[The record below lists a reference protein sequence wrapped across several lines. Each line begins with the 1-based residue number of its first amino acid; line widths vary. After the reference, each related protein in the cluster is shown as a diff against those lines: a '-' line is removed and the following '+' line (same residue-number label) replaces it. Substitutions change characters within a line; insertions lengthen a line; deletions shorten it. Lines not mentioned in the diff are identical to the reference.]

1 VLSTI
6 EQRSTPVFL
15 SVAIN
20 RYFELALYL
29 LVFTGFATLASTGG
43 LDIPTVVAVS
53 TALLVRGYTLAKRR
67 ILVIPERWTTVL
79 TVVYVAFYLVDY
91 LLISGRF
98 LNATVHLVLFV
109 MVVRLFSTQRDR
121 DHYFLS
127 VISFLMVLAAALL
140 TVDSVFLL
148 AFGGFL
154 LMAVATFV
162 LMEMKRASA
171 KATIQCKESSDL
183 RAYRHMALSLAITT
197 PLLVVLILIGA
208 AAIFFVLP
216 RISAGYLSGYSPV
229 GELTTGFND
238 RVQLGSIGQIQQS
251 SAVVM
256 HIQIDGDHRGGFDL
270 NWRGVTLNLFDG
282 RTWTNSQEKQVLLR
296 APDGLFVLSNPAV
309 RRKLSTALQESSNTI
324 HYRVLMEP
332 IGVNVFFLAAVPHTL
347 RGNYSLLAIDSG
359 AALFDLDL
367 EHPVSGYEATS
378 GIPNPEVKLL
388 RISSDSYPAPVL
400 LNYLQLPALDPR
412 IPRLAQQVAASADNN
427 YDKAKALENYL
438 RTNFQYTLQLPR
450 TIQRDP
456 LANFLFERKQGH
468 CEYFA
473 SSMAVML
480 RSLRI
485 PSRVVN
491 GFRTGE
497 FNDLTSQ
504 YLVRA
509 SDAHSWV
516 EAYFPDYGW
525 VSFDPTPAGPGTEH
539 GRWSRM
545 LLYWD
550 AMQSFWREWIVNFDT
565 SHQQI
570 LGQGAVRNSRQLFD
584 QARNWARQRYLTLLL
599 NARHIQNKIVNSPV
613 RWSLVGLMVSVPL
626 LFLINARRLLRG
638 LRIRRI
644 AAHPE
649 KSPRLAAS
657 IWYER
662 MIRLVE
668 RRGWRKSPAQTP
680 AEFVTC
686 IRDISVR
693 DSVARFTRHYEGAR
707 FGDSALDAGRLP
719 ELFDEITATARR

>member
-1 VLSTI
+1 MLSAI
-6 EQRSTPVFL
+6 EQRSTPVL
-15 SVAIN
+15 LAVAIH

-53 TALLVRGYTLAKRR
+53 AALLVRGYTLVKRR
-67 ILVIPERWTTVL
+67 NLVIPERWTTVL
-79 TVVYVAFYLVDY
+79 TIVYVAFYLVDY
-91 LLISGRF
+91 LLISGSF

-109 MVVRLFSTQRDR
+109 MVVRLFSAQRAR

-183 RAYRHMALSLAITT
+183 RAYRHMALSLAIAT
-197 PLLVVLILIGA
+197 PLLVVLILMGG

-256 HIQIDGDHRGGFDL
+256 HVQIDSDHSGGFDL

-282 RTWTNSQEKQVLLR
+282 RSWTNSQEKRVL
-296 APDGLFVLSNPAV
+296 AAGPDGLFALSSPGLRGAP
-309 RRKLSTALQESSNTI
+309 SAEESLHTI

-332 IGVNVFFLAAVPHTL
+332 IGVNVFFLAAVPRIL
-347 RGNYSLLAIDSG
+347 RGNYSLVAIDSG
-359 AALFDLDL
+359 AAIFDLDL
-367 EHPVSGYEATS
+367 EHPVSGYQATS
-378 GIPNPEVKLL
+378 RLTNPDAKLL
-388 RISSDSYPAPVL
+388 RTSSDSSPAPVL

-412 IPRLAQQVAASADNN
+412 IPQLAQQIAASADNN
-427 YDKAKALENYL
+427 YDRAKAIENYL
-438 RTNFQYTLQLPR
+438 RTHFQYTLQLPR
-450 TIQRDP
+450 TVQRDP

-480 RSLRI
+480 RTLQI

-516 EAYFPDYGW
+516 EAYFAGYGW
-525 VSFDPTPAGPGTEH
+525 VSFDPTPAGPGVEH

-545 LLYWD
+545 MMYWD

-565 SHQQI
+565 RHQQI
-570 LGQGAVRNSRQLFD
+570 LGQGAVRNSRQWFE
-584 QARNWARQRYLTLLL
+584 QARNWARQRYFALLGA
-599 NARHIQNKIVNSPV
+599 ARHIQKKTLDSPGH
-613 RWSLVGLMVSVPL
+613 WSIAGLLVSVPL
-626 LFLINARRLLRG
+626 LFLVNAGRLLRG

-649 KSPRLAAS
+649 KAPRLAAS

-680 AEFVTC
+680 TEFVTC
-686 IRDISVR
+686 IRDILVR

-707 FGDSALDAGRLP
+707 FGDCAHDASRLP
-719 ELFDEITATARR
+719 ELFDEITATARP

>member
-1 VLSTI
+1 VLSAI
-6 EQRSTPVFL
+6 EQRSTPVLL
-15 SVAIN
+15 SVAIH

-53 TALLVRGYTLAKRR
+53 AALLARGYTLAKRR

-79 TVVYVAFYLVDY
+79 TIVYVAFYLVDY
-91 LLISGRF
+91 LLISGSF

-109 MVVRLFSTQRDR
+109 MVVRLFSAQRAR

-127 VISFLMVLAAALL
+127 VISFLMVLSAALL

-183 RAYRHMALSLAITT
+183 RAYRHMAFSLAIAT
-197 PLLVVLILIGA
+197 PLLVVLILIGG

-256 HIQIDGDHRGGFDL
+256 HVQIDGDHSGGFDL

-282 RTWTNSQEKQVLLR
+282 RTWTNSQEKRVL
-296 APDGLFVLSNPAV
+296 AAGPDGLFALSSPGLRGAP
-309 RRKLSTALQESSNTI
+309 SAEESLHTI

-332 IGVNVFFLAAVPHTL
+332 IGVNVFFLAAVPRIL
-347 RGNYSLLAIDSG
+347 RGNYSLVAIDSG
-359 AALFDLDL
+359 AAIFDLDL
-367 EHPVSGYEATS
+367 EHPVSGYQATS
-378 GIPNPEVKLL
+378 RLTNPDAKLL
-388 RISSDSYPAPVL
+388 RTSSDSSPAPVL

-412 IPRLAQQVAASADNN
+412 IPELARQIAASADNN
-427 YDKAKALENYL
+427 YDKAKAIENYL
-438 RTNFQYTLQLPR
+438 RTHFQYTLQLPR
-450 TIQRDP
+450 TTQRDP

-480 RSLRI
+480 RTLQI

-516 EAYFPDYGW
+516 EAYFAGYGW
-525 VSFDPTPAGPGTEH
+525 VSFDPTPAGPGVEH

-545 LLYWD
+545 MMYWD
-550 AMQSFWREWIVNFDT
+550 AMQSFWREWVVNFDT

-570 LGQGAVRNSRQLFD
+570 LGQGAVRNSRQLFE
-584 QARNWARQRYLTLLL
+584 QARNWARQRYFALLGA
-599 NARHIQNKIVNSPV
+599 ARHIQKKTLDSPV
-613 RWSLVGLMVSVPL
+613 QWSIVGLLVSVPL
-626 LFLINARRLLRG
+626 LFLVNAGRLLRG

-649 KSPRLAAS
+649 KAPRLAAS

-680 AEFVTC
+680 TEFVTC
-686 IRDISVR
+686 IRDILVR

-707 FGDSALDAGRLP
+707 FGDSALDASRLP

>member
-1 VLSTI
+1 VLSAI

-15 SVAIN
+15 AVAIH

-53 TALLVRGYTLAKRR
+53 AALLVRGYTLAKRR

-79 TVVYVAFYLVDY
+79 TIVYVAFYLVDY
-91 LLISGRF
+91 FLISGSF

-109 MVVRLFSTQRDR
+109 MVVRLFSAQRAR

-171 KATIQCKESSDL
+171 KATIQCKESSDP
-183 RAYRHMALSLAITT
+183 RAYRHMAFSLAIAT
-197 PLLVVLILIGA
+197 PLLVVLILIGG

-256 HIQIDGDHRGGFDL
+256 HIQIDGDHSGGFDL
-270 NWRGVTLNLFDG
+270 NWRGITLNLFDG
-282 RTWTNSQEKQVLLR
+282 RTWTNSQEKRVL
-296 APDGLFVLSNPAV
+296 AAGPDGLFALSSPGLRGAP
-309 RRKLSTALQESSNTI
+309 SAEESLHTI

-332 IGVNVFFLAAVPHTL
+332 IGVNVFFLAAVPRIL
-347 RGNYSLLAIDSG
+347 RGNYSLVAIDSG
-359 AALFDLDL
+359 AAIFDLDL
-367 EHPVSGYEATS
+367 EHPVSGYQATS
-378 GIPNPEVKLL
+378 RLTNPDAKLL
-388 RISSDSYPAPVL
+388 RTSSDSSPAPVL

-412 IPRLAQQVAASADNN
+412 IPQLAQQIAASADNN
-427 YDKAKALENYL
+427 YDKAKAIENYL
-438 RTNFQYTLQLPR
+438 RTHFQYTLQLPR
-450 TIQRDP
+450 TAQRDP

-480 RSLRI
+480 RTLQI

-516 EAYFPDYGW
+516 EAYFAGYGW
-525 VSFDPTPAGPGTEH
+525 VSFDPTPAGPGAEH

-545 LLYWD
+545 MMYWD

-570 LGQGAVRNSRQLFD
+570 LGQGAVRNSRQLFE
-584 QARNWARQRYLTLLL
+584 QARNWARQRYFALLDA
-599 NARHIQNKIVNSPV
+599 ARHIQKKTLDSPV
-613 RWSLVGLMVSVPL
+613 QWSIAGLLVSVPL
-626 LFLINARRLLRG
+626 LLLVNAGRLLRG

-649 KSPRLAAS
+649 KAPRLAAS

-668 RRGWRKSPAQTP
+668 GRGWRKSPAQTP
-680 AEFVTC
+680 TEFVTC

-693 DSVARFTRHYEGAR
+693 NSVARFTRHYEGAR
-707 FGDSALDAGRLP
+707 FGDSAQDASRLP

>member
-6 EQRSTPVFL
+6 EQRSTPVL
-15 SVAIN
+15 LAVAIH

-53 TALLVRGYTLAKRR
+53 AALLVRGYTLVKRR

-79 TVVYVAFYLVDY
+79 TIVYVAFYLVDY
-91 LLISGRF
+91 LLISGSF

-109 MVVRLFSTQRDR
+109 MVVRLFSAQRAR

-171 KATIQCKESSDL
+171 KATIQCKESSDP
-183 RAYRHMALSLAITT
+183 RAYRHMAFSLAIAT
-197 PLLVVLILIGA
+197 PLLVVLILMGG

-256 HIQIDGDHRGGFDL
+256 HVQIDGDHSGGFDL

-282 RTWTNSQEKQVLLR
+282 RTWTNSQEKRVL
-296 APDGLFVLSNPAV
+296 AAGPDGLFALSSPGLRGAP
-309 RRKLSTALQESSNTI
+309 SAEESLHTI

-332 IGVNVFFLAAVPHTL
+332 IGVNVFFLAAVPRIL
-347 RGNYSLLAIDSG
+347 RGNYSLVAIDSG
-359 AALFDLDL
+359 AAIFDLDL
-367 EHPVSGYEATS
+367 EHPVSGYQATS
-378 GIPNPEVKLL
+378 RLTNPDAKLL
-388 RISSDSYPAPVL
+388 RTSSDSSPAPVL

-412 IPRLAQQVAASADNN
+412 IPQLAQQIAASADNN
-427 YDKAKALENYL
+427 YDKAKAIENYL
-438 RTNFQYTLQLPR
+438 RTHFQYTLQLPR
-450 TIQRDP
+450 TVQRDP

-480 RSLRI
+480 RTLQI

-516 EAYFPDYGW
+516 EAYFAGYGW
-525 VSFDPTPAGPGTEH
+525 VSFDPTPAGPEAEH

-545 LLYWD
+545 MMYWD

-565 SHQQI
+565 RHQQI
-570 LGQGAVRNSRQLFD
+570 LGQGAVRNSRQLFE
-584 QARNWARQRYLTLLL
+584 QARTWARQRYFALLDA
-599 NARHIQNKIVNSPV
+599 ARHIQKKTLDSPV
-613 RWSLVGLMVSVPL
+613 QWSIAGLMVSVPL
-626 LFLINARRLLRG
+626 LLLVNAGRLLRG

-668 RRGWRKSPAQTP
+668 GRGWRKSPAQTP
-680 AEFVTC
+680 TEFVTC
-686 IRDISVR
+686 IRDILVR

-707 FGDSALDAGRLP
+707 FGDSAQDASRLP

>member
-1 VLSTI
+1 VLARLEQGYATI
-6 EQRSTPVFL
+6 PL
-15 SVAIN
+15 PVAIT

-43 LDIPTVVAVS
+43 LDIPTVVVVS
-53 TALLVRGYTLAKRR
+53 AALLVRGYTLAKRR
-67 ILVIPERWTTVL
+67 KLEIPERWTTVL
-79 TVVYVAFYLVDY
+79 TVIYVAFYLVDF
-91 LLISGRF
+91 LLISGSF

-171 KATIQCKESSDL
+171 KATIQSKESSDL
-183 RAYRHMALSLAITT
+183 RAYRHMAFSLAMAT
-197 PLLVVLILIGA
+197 PLLVLLILIGG

-229 GELTTGFND
+229 GELTTGFSN

-251 SAVVM
+251 SSMVM
-256 HIQIDGDHRGGFDL
+256 HIQIDGDYGGGFDL

-282 RTWTNSQEKQVLLR
+282 RSWTNSQDRQVLG
-296 APDGLFVLSNPAV
+296 AGPNGLFALSNPAV
-309 RRKLSTALQESSNTI
+309 SGKPSPKNEKTI

-332 IGVNVFFLAAVPHTL
+332 IGVNVFFLAAVPHIL
-347 RGNYSLLAIDSG
+347 RGNYSLVAIDSG
-359 AALFDLDL
+359 AAVFDLDL
-367 EHPVSGYEATS
+367 EHPVSGYQATS
-378 GIPNPEVKLL
+378 RITNPDPKLL
-388 RISSDSYPAPVL
+388 RASSDSSPAPGL
-400 LNYLQLPALDPR
+400 SNYLNVPPLDPR
-412 IPRLAQQVAASADNN
+412 IPLLAAQITAAADNN
-427 YDKAKALENYL
+427 YDRARALESYL
-438 RTNFQYTLQLPR
+438 STHFQYTLELPR
-450 TIQRDP
+450 TVQRDP

-480 RSLRI
+480 RTLGI

-516 EAYFPDYGW
+516 EAYFPGYGW

-539 GRWSRM
+539 GRWSRIM
-545 LLYWD
+545 MYWD
-550 AMQSFWREWIVNFDT
+550 AMQSFWREWIINFDT

-570 LGQGAVRNSRQLFD
+570 LGQGAVRNSRQLFE
-584 QARNWARQRYLTLLL
+584 QARNWARQRYLALLAA
-599 NARHIQNKIVNSPV
+599 ARHIQKRTVDSPV
-613 RWSLVGLMVSVPL
+613 QWSIVGLIVSVPL
-626 LFLINARRLLRG
+626 LLLVNLRRLLLG
-638 LRIRRI
+638 LRSRRI

-649 KSPRLAAS
+649 KAPRLAAS

-662 MIRLVE
+662 MTRVVE

-686 IRDISVR
+686 IQDFSVR

-707 FGDSALDAGRLP
+707 FGDCAQDAGRLP
-719 ELFDEITATARR
+719 ELFDEITANSRR

>member
-1 VLSTI
+1 VLSTV
-6 EQRSTPVFL
+6 EQRSTPVRL
-15 SVAIN
+15 TVAIQ
-20 RYFELALYL
+20 RYFEIALYL

-43 LDIPTVVAVS
+43 LDIPTVVVVS
-53 TALLVRGYTLAKRR
+53 AALLIRGYSLAKRR
-67 ILVIPERWTTVL
+67 TLTIPERWTTVL

-91 LLISGRF
+91 LLISGSF
-98 LNATVHLVLFV
+98 VNATVHLVLFV
-109 MVVRLFSTQRDR
+109 MVVRLFSAQRDR

-127 VISFLMVLAAALL
+127 AISFLLVLAAALL

-154 LMAVATFV
+154 LMAVATFI

-171 KATIQCKESSDL
+171 KATVQCKESNDT
-183 RAYRHMALSLAITT
+183 RAYRRMAFSLALAT
-197 PLLVVLILIGA
+197 PLLVMLILMGG
-208 AAIFFVLP
+208 AAIFFILP

-229 GELTTGFND
+229 GELTTGFSD
-238 RVQLGSIGQIQQS
+238 RVRLGSIGQIQQS
-251 SAVVM
+251 NSVVM

-270 NWRGVTLNLFDG
+270 NWRGVALNLFDG
-282 RTWTNSQEKQVLLR
+282 RTWTNSQDKQVL
-296 APDGLFVLSNPAV
+296 AVGADGLFSLSNPAA
-309 RRKLSTALQESSNTI
+309 RGKPNETLSTI

-332 IGVNVFFLAAVPHTL
+332 IGINVFFLAAVPHTL
-347 RGNYSLLAIDSG
+347 RGNYSLIATDSG
-359 AALFDLDL
+359 AAVFDLDL

-378 GIPNPEVKLL
+378 GIKSRDAKLL
-388 RISSDSYPAPVL
+388 RTSSDSSPAPVQ
-400 LNYLQLPALDPR
+400 LNYLQLPTTMLDPR
-412 IPRLAQQVAASADNN
+412 IPQLAQQIAASADNN
-427 YDKAKALENYL
+427 YDKATAIESYL
-438 RTNFQYTLQLPR
+438 RTHFQYTLELPR
-450 TIQRDP
+450 AIQRDP

-480 RSLRI
+480 RTLRI

-516 EAYFPDYGW
+516 EAYFPGYGW
-525 VSFDPTPAGPGTEH
+525 VSFDPTPAGPGVEH

-545 LLYWD
+545 MLYWD
-550 AMQSFWREWIVNFDT
+550 AMQSFWREWIINFDT
-565 SHQQI
+565 SHQQM
-570 LGQGAVRNSRQLFD
+570 LGQGAVRNSRHWLE
-584 QARNWARQRYLTLLL
+584 QARNWARQRCLALLVT
-599 NARHIQNKIVNSPV
+599 ARHIQKKTADSPV
-613 RWSLVGLMVSVPL
+613 RWSIVGLAVSVPRL
-626 LFLINARRLLRG
+626 LLLHLRRLLAGFRS
-638 LRIRRI
+638 RRI

-649 KSPRLAAS
+649 KSPLMAAS

-662 MIRLVE
+662 MTKLVE

-686 IRDISVR
+686 IQDVSIR

-707 FGDSALDAGRLP
+707 FGDRPQDASRLP

>member
-1 VLSTI
+1 MLTSL
-6 EQRSTPVFL
+6 EQGSATVPL
-15 SVAIN
+15 PVAIN

-43 LDIPTVVAVS
+43 LDIPTVVVVS
-53 TALLVRGYTLAKRR
+53 SALLVRGYTLTKRR
-67 ILVIPERWTTVL
+67 VLVIPERWTAVL
-79 TVVYVAFYLVDY
+79 TVIYVAFYLVDY
-91 LLISGRF
+91 LLISGNF

-171 KATIQCKESSDL
+171 KATVQCKESSDT
-183 RAYRHMALSLAITT
+183 RAYRRMAFSLALAT
-197 PLLVVLILIGA
+197 PLLVVLILIGG

-216 RISAGYLSGYSPV
+216 RISVGYLSGYSPV

-251 SAVVM
+251 NSVVM
-256 HIQIDGDHRGGFDL
+256 HIQIDGDHSGGFDL

-282 RTWTNSQEKQVLLR
+282 RTWTNSQEKRVL
-296 APDGLFVLSNPAV
+296 AAGPDGLFALSSPGLRGKPSAE
-309 RRKLSTALQESSNTI
+309 ESLKTI

-332 IGVNVFFLAAVPHTL
+332 IGVNVFFLAAVPHIL
-347 RGNYSLLAIDSG
+347 RGNYSLIAIDSG
-359 AALFDLDL
+359 AAIFDLDL
-367 EHPVSGYEATS
+367 EHPVSGYQADSRIT
-378 GIPNPEVKLL
+378 NPDTKLL
-388 RISSDSYPAPVL
+388 RTSSDSSPAPVQ

-412 IPRLAQQVAASADNN
+412 IPQLAHQIAASADNN
-427 YDKAKALENYL
+427 YDKATAIESYL
-438 RTNFQYTLQLPR
+438 RTHFQYTLQLPR
-450 TIQRDP
+450 TVPRAP

-480 RSLRI
+480 RTLQI

-516 EAYFPDYGW
+516 EAYFPGYGW
-525 VSFDPTPAGPGTEH
+525 VSFDPTPAGPGAEH

-545 LLYWD
+545 MLYWD
-550 AMQSFWREWIVNFDT
+550 AMQSFWREWIINFDT

-570 LGQGAVRNSRQLFD
+570 LGQGAVRNSRQWFE
-584 QARNWARQRYLTLLL
+584 QARNWARQRYLALMAA
-599 NARHIQNKIVNSPV
+599 ARHIQKKTADSPV
-613 RWSLVGLMVSVPL
+613 RWSIVGLIVSVPL
-626 LFLINARRLLRG
+626 LLLVNLRRLLLG
-638 LRIRRI
+638 LRSRRI

-649 KSPRLAAS
+649 KAARLAAS

-662 MIRLVE
+662 MTRVVE

-686 IRDISVR
+686 IQDFSVR

-707 FGDSALDAGRLP
+707 FGDCAQDAGRLP

>member
-1 VLSTI
+1 VLSTV
-6 EQRSTPVFL
+6 EQHSAPVSL
-15 SVAIN
+15 PVAIN

-43 LDIPTVVAVS
+43 LDIPTVVVVS
-53 TALLVRGYTLAKRR
+53 AALLARGYVLAKRR
-67 ILVIPERWTTVL
+67 VLVIPERWTTVL
-79 TVVYVAFYLVDY
+79 TVVYVVFYLADY
-91 LLISGRF
+91 FLISGSF

-154 LMAVATFV
+154 LMAVGTFV

-183 RAYRHMALSLAITT
+183 RAYRHMAFSLAVAT
-197 PLLVVLILIGA
+197 PLLVVLILMGA
-208 AAIFFVLP
+208 AGIFFVLP

-251 SAVVM
+251 NSVVM
-256 HIQIDGDHRGGFDL
+256 HIQIDGDHSGRYDL

-282 RTWTNSQEKQVLLR
+282 RTWTNSQEKRVL
-296 APDGLFVLSNPAV
+296 AAGPDGLFALSKPSETG
-309 RRKLSTALQESSNTI
+309 KLSAEERRDTI

-332 IGVNVFFLAAVPHTL
+332 IGVNVFFLAAVPHIL
-347 RGNYSLLAIDSG
+347 RGNYSLVAMDSG
-359 AALFDLDL
+359 AAIFDLDP
-367 EHPVSGYEATS
+367 EHPVSVYQAESRIT
-378 GIPNPEVKLL
+378 NPDAKLL
-388 RISSDSYPAPVL
+388 RSSSDSSPAPIL
-400 LNYLQLPALDPR
+400 LSYLQLPALDPR
-412 IPRLAQQVAASADNN
+412 IPQLAQQIAASADNN
-427 YDKAKALENYL
+427 YDKAAAIERYL
-438 RTNFQYTLQLPR
+438 RTHFQYTLQLPR
-450 TIQRDP
+450 TAQRDP
-456 LANFLFERKQGH
+456 LANFLFVRKQGH

-480 RSLRI
+480 RTLRI

-497 FNDLTSQ
+497 FNDITSQ

-516 EAYFPDYGW
+516 EAYFSGYGW
-525 VSFDPTPAGPGTEH
+525 VSFDPTPAGPGVEH
-539 GRWSRM
+539 GSWGRM
-545 LLYWD
+545 MLYWD
-550 AMQSFWREWIVNFDT
+550 AMQSFWREWIINFDI
-565 SHQQI
+565 SHQQV
-570 LGQGAVRNSRQLFD
+570 LSQGAVRNSRQLYE
-584 QARNWARQRYLTLLL
+584 QARNWARQRYFALLGA
-599 NARHIQNKIVNSPV
+599 ARHIQKKTMDSPL
-613 RWSLVGLMVSVPL
+613 RWSIVGLVVSVPL
-626 LFLINARRLLRG
+626 LLLINLRRLVLGFRT
-638 LRIRRI
+638 LRI

-668 RRGWRKSPAQTP
+668 RKGWRKAPAQTP

-686 IRDISVR
+686 IQDVSVR

-707 FGDSALDAGRLP
+707 FGESAQDASRLP
-719 ELFDEITATARR
+719 ELFEEITATSRR

>member
-1 VLSTI
+1 VLSTV
-6 EQRSTPVFL
+6 EQHSAPVSL
-15 SVAIN
+15 PVAIS

-43 LDIPTVVAVS
+43 LDIPTVVVVS
-53 TALLVRGYTLAKRR
+53 AALLLRGFVLAKRR
-67 ILVIPERWTTVL
+67 VLVIPERWTTVL
-79 TVVYVAFYLVDY
+79 TVVYVVFYLVDY
-91 LLISGRF
+91 FLISGSF

-154 LMAVATFV
+154 LMGVATLV

-183 RAYRHMALSLAITT
+183 RAYRHMAFSLAVAA
-197 PLLVVLILIGA
+197 PLLVVVILTGA
-208 AAIFFVLP
+208 AGIFFVLP

-238 RVQLGSIGQIQQS
+238 SVQLGSIGQIQQS
-251 SAVVM
+251 NSVVM
-256 HIQIDGDHRGGFDL
+256 HIQIDGDHSGRYDL

-282 RTWTNSQEKQVLLR
+282 TTWTNSQEKRVL
-296 APDGLFVLSNPAV
+296 AAGPNGLFALSNPPV
-309 RRKLSTALQESSNTI
+309 RELSAEESRNTI

-332 IGVNVFFLAAVPHTL
+332 IGVNVFFLAAVPRIL
-347 RGNYSLLAIDSG
+347 RGNYSLVAIDSG
-359 AALFDLDL
+359 AAIFDLDL
-367 EHPVSGYEATS
+367 EHPVSTYQADSRITT
-378 GIPNPEVKLL
+378 PDPKLL
-388 RISSDSYPAPVL
+388 RTSPDSATAPIL
-400 LNYLQLPALDPR
+400 LSYLQLPALDPR
-412 IPRLAQQVAASADNN
+412 IPQLAQQIAASADNN
-427 YDKAKALENYL
+427 YDKATAIESYL
-438 RTNFQYTLQLPR
+438 RTHFQYTLQLPR
-450 TIQRDP
+450 TAQRDP

-480 RSLRI
+480 RTLRI

-491 GFRTGE
+491 GFRAGE

-516 EAYFPDYGW
+516 EAYFPDSGW
-525 VSFDPTPAGPGTEH
+525 VSFDPTPAGPGVEH
-539 GRWSRM
+539 GRWNRM
-545 LLYWD
+545 MLYWD
-550 AMQSFWREWIVNFDT
+550 AMQSFWREWIINFDI

-570 LGQGAVRNSRQLFD
+570 LGQGAVRNSRQLYEE
-584 QARNWARQRYLTLLL
+584 ARNWARQRYFALLGA
-599 NARHIQNKIVNSPV
+599 ARHIQKKTMDSPL
-613 RWSLVGLMVSVPL
+613 RWSMVGLIVSVPL
-626 LFLINARRLLRG
+626 LLLINLRRLLLGFRT
-638 LRIRRI
+638 LRI

-662 MIRLVE
+662 MIRVVE
-668 RRGWRKSPAQTP
+668 RNGWRKAPAQTP

-686 IRDISVR
+686 IQDISIR

-707 FGDSALDAGRLP
+707 FGERAQDARRLP
-719 ELFDEITATARR
+719 ELFEEITATARR

>member
-1 VLSTI
+1 MLSTI
-6 EQRSTPVFL
+6 EQRSTPILL
-15 SVAIN
+15 SVAIH

-53 TALLVRGYTLAKRR
+53 AALLVRGYSLAKRR
-67 ILVIPERWTTVL
+67 TLLIPERWTTVL

-91 LLISGRF
+91 LLISGSF

-109 MVVRLFSTQRDR
+109 MVVRLFSAHRAR

-140 TVDSVFLL
+140 TVDSSFLL

-154 LMAVATFV
+154 LMAAATFV
-162 LMEMKRASA
+162 LMEMKRSSA

-183 RAYRHMALSLAITT
+183 RAYRHMAFSLAIAT
-197 PLLVVLILIGA
+197 PMLVVLIVIGA

-256 HIQIDGDHRGGFDL
+256 HIQIEGDHGGGFDL
-270 NWRGVTLNLFDG
+270 DWRGVTLNLFDG
-282 RTWTNSQEKQVLLR
+282 RTWTNSQEKRVL
-296 APDGLFVLSNPAV
+296 AAGPEGLFALSNPAGG
-309 RRKLSTALQESSNTI
+309 KPWAEESLKTI

-332 IGVNVFFLAAVPHTL
+332 IGVNVFFLAAVPQIL
-347 RGNYSLLAIDSG
+347 RGNYSLIAIDSSLS
-359 AALFDLDL
+359 LFDLDL
-367 EHPVSGYEATS
+367 EHPVSGYQATS
-378 GIPNPEVKLL
+378 RITKPDARLL
-388 RISSDSYPAPVL
+388 RASSDSFPAPVL

-412 IPRLAQQVAASADNN
+412 IPLLAQQIAVSADNN
-427 YDKAKALENYL
+427 YDKAKAVENYL

-450 TIQRDP
+450 TIPRDP

-516 EAYFPDYGW
+516 EAYFPGYGW
-525 VSFDPTPAGPGTEH
+525 VSFDPTPAGPGATH

-545 LLYWD
+545 MMYWD
-550 AMQSFWREWIVNFDT
+550 AMQSFWREWIINFDT

-570 LGQGAVRNSRQLFD
+570 LGQGAVRGSRQLFD
-584 QARNWARQRYLTLLL
+584 QARNWARQRYIKLLL
-599 NARHIQNKIVNSPV
+599 VARHIQKRMMDSPV
-613 RWSLVGLMVSVPL
+613 RWSIVGLLVSVPL
-626 LFLINARRLLRG
+626 LFLVNARRLLRG

-662 MIRLVE
+662 MMRLVE

-707 FGDSALDAGRLP
+707 FGDSAQDAGRLP

>member
-1 VLSTI
+1 MFSTV
-6 EQRSTPVFL
+6 EQRSTPVPL
-15 SVAIN
+15 PVAIN

-43 LDIPTVVAVS
+43 LDIPTVVMVS
-53 TALLVRGYTLAKRR
+53 AALLVRGYSLAKRR

-91 LLISGRF
+91 LLISGSF
-98 LNATVHLVLFV
+98 VNATVHLVLFV

-171 KATIQCKESSDL
+171 KATVQCKESSDT
-183 RAYRHMALSLAITT
+183 RAYRRMAFSLALAT
-197 PLLVVLILIGA
+197 PLLVVLILMGG

-216 RISAGYLSGYSPV
+216 RISVGYLSGYSPV

-251 SAVVM
+251 NSVVM
-256 HIQIDGDHRGGFDL
+256 HIQIDGDHSGGFDL

-282 RTWTNSQEKQVLLR
+282 RTWTNSQEKRVL
-296 APDGLFVLSNPAV
+296 AAGPDGLFALSSAAV
-309 RRKLSTALQESSNTI
+309 RGKPSAEESLKTI

-332 IGVNVFFLAAVPHTL
+332 IGVNVFFVAAVPHIL
-347 RGNYSLLAIDSG
+347 RGNYSLIAIDSG

-367 EHPVSGYEATS
+367 EHPVSGYQATS
-378 GIPNPEVKLL
+378 RITNPDAKLL
-388 RISSDSYPAPVL
+388 RTSSDSSPAPVQ

-412 IPRLAQQVAASADNN
+412 IPQMAHQIAASADNN
-427 YDKAKALENYL
+427 YDKATAIESYL
-438 RTNFQYTLQLPR
+438 RTHFQYTLQLPR
-450 TIQRDP
+450 TVPRDP

-480 RSLRI
+480 RTLQI

-516 EAYFPDYGW
+516 EAYFPGYGW
-525 VSFDPTPAGPGTEH
+525 VSFDPTPAGPGAEH
-539 GRWSRM
+539 GRWRRTM
-545 LLYWD
+545 LYWD
-550 AMQSFWREWIVNFDT
+550 AMQSFWREWIINFDT

-570 LGQGAVRNSRQLFD
+570 LGQGAVRNSRQLFE
-584 QARNWARQRYLTLLL
+584 QARNWVRQRYFALLGM
-599 NARHIQNKIVNSPV
+599 ARHIQKKTVDSPV
-613 RWSLVGLMVSVPL
+613 RWSIVGLAVSVPL
-626 LFLINARRLLRG
+626 LLLFNLRRLLAGFRS
-638 LRIRRI
+638 RRI

-649 KSPRLAAS
+649 KSPRMAAS

-662 MIRLVE
+662 MTRLVE
-668 RRGWRKSPAQTP
+668 RHGWRKSPAQTP
-680 AEFVTC
+680 AEFVTS
-686 IRDISVR
+686 IKEVSVR
-693 DSVARFTRHYEGAR
+693 DSVARFTRHYAGAR
-707 FGDSALDAGRLP
+707 FGDSAQDANRLP

>member
-1 VLSTI
+1 VLATI
-6 EQRSTPVFL
+6 HQRSTTVPL
-15 SVAIN
+15 PVAIN

-43 LDIPTVVAVS
+43 LDIPTVVVVS
-53 TALLVRGYTLAKRR
+53 AALLVRGYSLAKRR
-67 ILVIPERWTTVL
+67 TLIIPERWTTVL
-79 TVVYVAFYLVDY
+79 TVVYMAFYLVDY
-91 LLISGRF
+91 LSISGNF

-109 MVVRLFSTQRDR
+109 MVVRLFSAQRDR

-127 VISFLMVLAAALL
+127 AISFLMVLAAALL

-171 KATIQCKESSDL
+171 KATIQSKESSDL
-183 RAYRHMALSLAITT
+183 RAYRHMAFSLALAT
-197 PLLVVLILIGA
+197 PLLVLLILMGA

-251 SAVVM
+251 RSVVM
-256 HIQIDGDHRGGFDL
+256 HVQIDGDQGGGFDL

-282 RTWTNSQEKQVLLR
+282 RTWTNSQEKRVL
-296 APDGLFVLSNPAV
+296 AVGHDGLFALSNPGA
-309 RRKLSTALQESSNTI
+309 RGKPSPEENLNTI

-332 IGVNVFFLAAVPHTL
+332 IGANVFFLAAAVPHTL
-347 RGNYSLLAIDSG
+347 RGNYGLIAIDSS
-359 AALFDLDL
+359 AAVFDLDL

-378 GIPNPEVKLL
+378 HIKNPDAKLL
-388 RISSDSYPAPVL
+388 RTSSDSSPAPVQ

-412 IPRLAQQVAASADNN
+412 IPQLAQQIAASAENN
-427 YDKAKALENYL
+427 YDKATAIESYL
-438 RTNFQYTLQLPR
+438 RTHFQYTLQLPR

-456 LANFLFERKQGH
+456 LANFLFEHKQGH

-480 RSLRI
+480 RTLQI

-516 EAYFPDYGW
+516 EAYSPGYGW
-525 VSFDPTPAGPGTEH
+525 VTFDPTPAGPGAEH

-545 LLYWD
+545 MLYWD
-550 AMQSFWREWIVNFDT
+550 AMQSFWREWIINFDT
-565 SHQQI
+565 SHQQT
-570 LGQGAVRNSRQLFD
+570 LGQGAIRNSRQLFE
-584 QARNWARQRYLTLLL
+584 QARNWAQQRYLALLVA
-599 NARHIQNKIVNSPV
+599 ARHIQKKTVDSPV
-613 RWSLVGLMVSVPL
+613 RWSIVALALSVPL
-626 LFLINARRLLRG
+626 LLLLNLRRLLVGFRS
-638 LRIRRI
+638 RRI

-649 KSPRLAAS
+649 KSPRMAAS

-662 MIRLVE
+662 MTRLVE

-686 IRDISVR
+686 IKDVSIRN
-693 DSVARFTRHYEGAR
+693 SVARFTRHYEGAR
-707 FGDSALDAGRLP
+707 FGDSAQDAGRLP
-719 ELFDEITATARR
+719 ELFDEITTTARR

>member
-6 EQRSTPVFL
+6 EQRSTPILL
-15 SVAIN
+15 SVAIH

-53 TALLVRGYTLAKRR
+53 AALLVRGYSLAKRR
-67 ILVIPERWTTVL
+67 TLLIPERWTTVL

-91 LLISGRF
+91 LLISGSF

-109 MVVRLFSTQRDR
+109 MVVRLFSAHRAR

-140 TVDSVFLL
+140 TVDSSFLL
-148 AFGGFL
+148 AFDGFL
-154 LMAVATFV
+154 LMAAATFV
-162 LMEMKRASA
+162 LMEMKRSSA

-183 RAYRHMALSLAITT
+183 RAYRHMAFSLAIAT
-197 PLLVVLILIGA
+197 PMLVVLIVIGA

-256 HIQIDGDHRGGFDL
+256 HIQIEGDHGGGFDL
-270 NWRGVTLNLFDG
+270 DWRGVTLNLFDG
-282 RTWTNSQEKQVLLR
+282 RTWTNSQEKRVL
-296 APDGLFVLSNPAV
+296 AAGPEGLFALSNPAGG
-309 RRKLSTALQESSNTI
+309 KPWAEESLKTI

-332 IGVNVFFLAAVPHTL
+332 IGVNVFFLAAVPQIL
-347 RGNYSLLAIDSG
+347 RGNYSLIAIDSSLS
-359 AALFDLDL
+359 LFDLDL
-367 EHPVSGYEATS
+367 EHPVSGYQATS
-378 GIPNPEVKLL
+378 RITKPDARLL
-388 RISSDSYPAPVL
+388 RASSDSFPAPVL

-412 IPRLAQQVAASADNN
+412 IPLLAQQIAVSADNN
-427 YDKAKALENYL
+427 YDKAKAVENYL

-450 TIQRDP
+450 TIPRDP

-516 EAYFPDYGW
+516 EAYFPGYGW
-525 VSFDPTPAGPGTEH
+525 VSFDPTPAGPGATH

-545 LLYWD
+545 MMYWD
-550 AMQSFWREWIVNFDT
+550 AMQSFWREWIINFDT

-570 LGQGAVRNSRQLFD
+570 LGQGAVRGSRQLFD
-584 QARNWARQRYLTLLL
+584 QARNWARQRYIKLLL
-599 NARHIQNKIVNSPV
+599 VARHIQKRMMDSPV
-613 RWSLVGLMVSVPL
+613 RWSIVGLLVSVPL
-626 LFLINARRLLRG
+626 LFLVNARRLLRG

-662 MIRLVE
+662 MMRLVE

-707 FGDSALDAGRLP
+707 FGDSAQDAGRLP

>member
-6 EQRSTPVFL
+6 EQRSTPVLL
-15 SVAIN
+15 SVAIH

-53 TALLVRGYTLAKRR
+53 AALLVRGYSLAKRR
-67 ILVIPERWTTVL
+67 ILVIPERWTAVL

-91 LLISGRF
+91 LLISGSF

-109 MVVRLFSTQRDR
+109 MVVRLFSAQRAR

-183 RAYRHMALSLAITT
+183 RAYRHMAFSLAMAT
-197 PLLVVLILIGA
+197 PLLVVLILMGG

-282 RTWTNSQEKQVLLR
+282 RTWINSQEKRVLI
-296 APDGLFVLSNPAV
+296 AGPDGLFALSNPTV
-309 RRKLSTALQESSNTI
+309 RGKPSAEESLKTI

-332 IGVNVFFLAAVPHTL
+332 IGVNVFFLAAVPHIL
-347 RGNYSLLAIDSG
+347 RGNYSLVAMDSG
-359 AALFDLDL
+359 AAIFDLDL
-367 EHPVSGYEATS
+367 EHPVSGYQADSRIT
-378 GIPNPEVKLL
+378 NPDAKLL
-388 RISSDSYPAPVL
+388 RKSSDSSPAPVL
-400 LNYLQLPALDPR
+400 LNYLQLPGLDPR
-412 IPRLAQQVAASADNN
+412 IPQLAQQIAASADNN
-427 YDKAKALENYL
+427 YDKAKAIENYL
-438 RTNFQYTLQLPR
+438 RTHFQYTLQLPR
-450 TIQRDP
+450 TVQRDP

-480 RSLRI
+480 RTLRI

-516 EAYFPDYGW
+516 EAYFPGYGW
-525 VSFDPTPAGPGTEH
+525 VSFDPTPAGPGAEH

-545 LLYWD
+545 MMYWD

-565 SHQQI
+565 SHQQS
-570 LGQGAVRNSRQLFD
+570 LGQGAIRNSRQLFE
-584 QARNWARQRYLTLLL
+584 QARDWGRQRYLALLDA
-599 NARHIQNKIVNSPV
+599 ARHIQKKTVDSPV
-613 RWSLVGLMVSVPL
+613 QWSIVGLMVSVPL
-626 LFLINARRLLRG
+626 LVLVNAGRLLRG

-707 FGDSALDAGRLP
+707 FGDSAQDAGRLP
-719 ELFDEITATARR
+719 ELFDEITASARR

>member
-1 VLSTI
+1 VLASLEKGSATV
-6 EQRSTPVFL
+6 PL
-15 SVAIN
+15 PVAIN

-29 LVFTGFATLASTGG
+29 LVFTGFAALASTGG
-43 LDIPTVVAVS
+43 LDIATVVVVS
-53 TALLVRGYTLAKRR
+53 AALLVRGYTLTKRR
-67 ILVIPERWTTVL
+67 ILVIPEHWTAVL
-79 TVVYVAFYLVDY
+79 TVIYVAFYLVDY
-91 LLISGRF
+91 LLISGNF

-171 KATIQCKESSDL
+171 KATIQSKESSDL
-183 RAYRHMALSLAITT
+183 RAYRHMAFSLALAT
-197 PLLVVLILIGA
+197 PLLVVLILMGG

-216 RISAGYLSGYSPV
+216 RISAGYLSAYSPV

-251 SAVVM
+251 SSMVM
-256 HIQIDGDHRGGFDL
+256 HIQIDGDHGGGFDL

-282 RTWTNSQEKQVLLR
+282 RTWTNSQDKQVL
-296 APDGLFVLSNPAV
+296 AAGPDGLFSFSNPEA
-309 RRKLSTALQESSNTI
+309 KGKPKETLKTI

-332 IGVNVFFLAAVPHTL
+332 IGVNVFFLAAMPHTL
-347 RGNYSLLAIDSG
+347 RGNYSLIAIDSG

-378 GIPNPEVKLL
+378 LITNPEPKLL
-388 RISSDSYPAPVL
+388 RTSTDSYPAPTL
-400 LNYLQLPALDPR
+400 LNYLQLPAVDPR
-412 IPRLAQQVAASADNN
+412 IPQLAQQITASADNN
-427 YDKAKALENYL
+427 YDRARALESYL
-438 RTNFQYTLQLPR
+438 STHFQYTLELPR
-450 TIQRDP
+450 AIQPDP
-456 LANFLFERKQGH
+456 LANFLFERKRGH

-480 RSLRI
+480 RTLKI
-485 PSRVVN
+485 PSRIVN

-516 EAYFPDYGW
+516 EAYFPGYGW
-525 VSFDPTPAGPGTEH
+525 MSFDPTPAGPGTEH

-545 LLYWD
+545 MMYWD
-550 AMQSFWREWIVNFDT
+550 AMQLFWREWIINFDT

-570 LGQGAVRNSRQLFD
+570 LGQGAVRNSRQLFE
-584 QARNWARQRYLTLLL
+584 QTRNWARQRYLSLLAA
-599 NARHIQNKIVNSPV
+599 ARHIQKKTVDSPV
-613 RWSLVGLMVSVPL
+613 RWSIVGLIVSVPL
-626 LFLINARRLLRG
+626 LLLVNLRRLLLA
-638 LRIRRI
+638 LRSRRI

-649 KSPRLAAS
+649 KAPRLAAS

-662 MIRLVE
+662 MTRVVE

-686 IRDISVR
+686 IQDFSVR

-707 FGDSALDAGRLP
+707 FGDCAQDASRLP
-719 ELFDEITATARR
+719 ELLDEITAAARR

>member
-1 VLSTI
+1 
-6 EQRSTPVFL
+6 
-15 SVAIN
+15 
-20 RYFELALYL
+20 
-29 LVFTGFATLASTGG
+29 
-43 LDIPTVVAVS
+43 
-53 TALLVRGYTLAKRR
+53 
-67 ILVIPERWTTVL
+67 
-79 TVVYVAFYLVDY
+79 
-91 LLISGRF
+91 
-98 LNATVHLVLFV
+98 

-183 RAYRHMALSLAITT
+183 RAYRHMAFSLALAT
-197 PLLVVLILIGA
+197 PLLVLLILMGG

-229 GELTTGFND
+229 GELTTGFSD

-251 SAVVM
+251 NSVVM
-256 HIQIDGDHRGGFDL
+256 HIQIDGDHSGGFDL
-270 NWRGVTLNLFDG
+270 NWRGVTLDSFDG
-282 RTWTNSQEKQVLLR
+282 RTWTNSQEKQVL
-296 APDGLFVLSNPAV
+296 AAGPDGLFSFSNPAV
-309 RRKLSTALQESSNTI
+309 RGKPSAGESLNTI

-347 RGNYSLLAIDSG
+347 RGNYSLVAIDSG
-359 AALFDLDL
+359 AAIFDLDL

-378 GIPNPEVKLL
+378 RIKNPDAKLL
-388 RISSDSYPAPVL
+388 RTSSDSYPAPAL
-400 LNYLQLPALDPR
+400 LNYLQLSALNPR
-412 IPRLAQQVAASADNN
+412 IPLLAAQITASADNN
-427 YDKAKALENYL
+427 YDKATAIESYL
-438 RTNFQYTLQLPR
+438 RTHFQYTLQLPR

-480 RSLRI
+480 RTLRI

-516 EAYFPDYGW
+516 EAYFPGYGW
-525 VSFDPTPAGPGTEH
+525 VSFDPTPAGPGAEH

-545 LLYWD
+545 MLYWD
-550 AMQSFWREWIVNFDT
+550 AMQSFWREWIINFDT

-570 LGQGAVRNSRQLFD
+570 LGQGAVRNSRQLFE
-584 QARNWARQRYLTLLL
+584 QGRNWARQRYLALLGA
-599 NARHIQNKIVNSPV
+599 ARHIQKKTVDSPL
-613 RWSLVGLMVSVPL
+613 RWSIVGLMVSLPL
-626 LFLINARRLLRG
+626 LFLLNAHRLLRG
-638 LRIRRI
+638 LRSRRI

-662 MIRLVE
+662 MTRLVE
-668 RRGWRKSPAQTP
+668 RHGWRKSPAQTP

-686 IRDISVR
+686 IKDVSVR

-707 FGDSALDAGRLP
+707 FGDSAQDAGRLP

>member
-6 EQRSTPVFL
+6 EQRSTPILL
-15 SVAIN
+15 SVAIH

-53 TALLVRGYTLAKRR
+53 AALLVRGYSLAKRR
-67 ILVIPERWTTVL
+67 TLLIPERWTTVL

-91 LLISGRF
+91 LLISGSF

-109 MVVRLFSTQRDR
+109 MVVRLFSAHRAR

-140 TVDSVFLL
+140 TVDSSFLL

-154 LMAVATFV
+154 LMAAATFV
-162 LMEMKRASA
+162 LMEMKRSSA

-183 RAYRHMALSLAITT
+183 RAYRHMAFSLAIAT
-197 PLLVVLILIGA
+197 PMLVVLIVIGA

-256 HIQIDGDHRGGFDL
+256 HIQIEGDHGGGFDL
-270 NWRGVTLNLFDG
+270 DWRGVTLNLFDG
-282 RTWTNSQEKQVLLR
+282 RTWTNSQEKRVL
-296 APDGLFVLSNPAV
+296 AAGPEGLFALSNPAGG
-309 RRKLSTALQESSNTI
+309 KPWAEESLKTI

-332 IGVNVFFLAAVPHTL
+332 IGVNVFFLAAVPQIL
-347 RGNYSLLAIDSG
+347 RGNYSLIAIDSSLS
-359 AALFDLDL
+359 LFDLDL
-367 EHPVSGYEATS
+367 EHPVSGYQATS
-378 GIPNPEVKLL
+378 RITKPDARLL
-388 RISSDSYPAPVL
+388 RASSDSFPAPVL

-412 IPRLAQQVAASADNN
+412 IPLLAQQIAVSADNN
-427 YDKAKALENYL
+427 YDKAKAVENYL

-450 TIQRDP
+450 TIPRDP

-516 EAYFPDYGW
+516 EAYFPGYGW
-525 VSFDPTPAGPGTEH
+525 VSFDPTPAGPGATH

-545 LLYWD
+545 MMYWD
-550 AMQSFWREWIVNFDT
+550 AMQSFWREWIINFDT

-570 LGQGAVRNSRQLFD
+570 LGQGAVRGSRQLFD
-584 QARNWARQRYLTLLL
+584 QARNWARQRYIKLLL
-599 NARHIQNKIVNSPV
+599 VARHIQKRMMDSPV
-613 RWSLVGLMVSVPL
+613 RWSIVGLLVSVPL
-626 LFLINARRLLRG
+626 LFLVNARRLLRG

-662 MIRLVE
+662 MMRLVE

-707 FGDSALDAGRLP
+707 FGDSAQDAGRLP